1 MNEFAENLT
10 EFADLS
16 RDLDRLAEEDAAEI
30 PPALG
35 ERAYLVSVAGLT
47 RREPEAIPFVAAVSS
62 SRWSGSRIAAGL
74 GLMGAIG
81 AVLLAT
87 LGRPSVP
94 TGSDSTGIASA
105 PGSTAEDAMWV
116 AVEDAW
122 DDDLWSEIDLIYAE
136 TAGVGDDWLS
146 PSDDESLD
154 AWLDLGFGVGFGA
167 GGAM

>member
-1 MNEFAENLT
+1 MNEIADNMT

-16 RDLDRLAEEDAAEI
+16 RDLDRLAEADAAEM
-30 PPALG
+30 PPALA
-35 ERAYLVSVAGLT
+35 ERAYLASVAGLT
-47 RREPEAIPFVAAVSS
+47 RSEPEAIPFVGAVPSA
-62 SRWSGSRIAAGL
+62 RWSLSGSRIAAGL

-94 TGSDSTGIASA
+94 TGSVSGEIAAA
-105 PGSTAEDAMWV
+105 PGSSAEDALWI

-136 TAGVGDDWLS
+136 TAGVGDDWLN

-154 AWLDLGFGVGFGA
+154 AWLDLGFGA